1 MGKIKRSVL
10 EKRLA
15 KGEVRFEF
23 EKVDGSKR
31 AAYGTTRLDLIPEEW
46 HPKGETKSHLGTPY
60 FDLDLNEWRAIAN
73 SVERVKIIK

>member
-46 HPKGETKSHLGTPY
+46 HPKGGNKEH
-60 FDLDLNEWRAIAN
+60 
-73 SVERVKIIK
+73 